1 MWQAEFA
8 LSLRDADTPPPA
20 FLRSASGIHAS
31 RRFAVYRNNVY
42 SSLVNNLS
50 DGYPVVAKL
59 VGEAFFKGLASC
71 YVRDHLPQSPVMV
84 FYGETFGDFIDDFAP
99 ASDLPYLGGVARLEY
114 ARRLALHCADQRPL
128 DGELLAAVPIEQLLD
143 HYLTLHPSLQIVE
156 SDQPIYSIWLR
167 NMPGMEHHEIPNQ
180 GETVLIRR
188 LAQQVE
194 ERLLPAGGA
203 QFFAMIQSGHTLG
216 QSAERIIDAG
226 HGAELSDL
234 IRIALESSVQ
244 RSLSAT
250 ADPTAS

>member
-8 LSLRDADTPPPA
+8 SSLQDADTPPPP
-20 FLRSASGIHAS
+20 FLRSPGGLQAS

-42 SSLVNNLS
+42 SSLVNNLYE
-50 DGYPVVAKL
+50 GYPVVAKL
-59 VGEAFFKGLASC
+59 VGEAFFKGMASC
-71 YVRDHLPQSPVMV
+71 YVRAHLPQSPVMV

-128 DGELLAAVPIEQLLD
+128 DSELLAAVPIEQLLD

-156 SDQPIYSIWLR
+156 SDQPIYSIRLR
-167 NMPGMEHHEIPNQ
+167 NMPGMEHHEVPNQ
-180 GETVLIRR
+180 RETVLVRR

-194 ERLLPAGGA
+194 EQLLPAGGV

-226 HGAELSDL
+226 HGSELSEL
-234 IRIALESSVQ
+234 IRIALQSSVQ
-244 RSLSAT
+244 RSLSST